1 MGKEP
6 QKMLLKLGDIKA
18 WLGVSEYEIG
28 KAVEQGL
35 IKRIRLNENA
45 VGRYLKDDVKNW
57 AKGLD

>member
-1 MGKEP
+1 
-6 QKMLLKLGDIKA
+6 MLLKLGDIKA